1 MSTRSRDVRIAVQA
15 RIVLLL
21 GILVF
26 VLVDHFVDVFVCPS
40 RPLKTRTF
48 IFRCVDIFIKL
59 ACVFLSEARQ
69 LAILHLAFQLVLTDF
84 LVN

>member
-48 IFRCVDIFIKL
+48 IFRCVDLFIQLNIKYIY
-59 ACVFLSEARQ
+59 EARQ